1 MNPGGFHVCATVG
14 FHYNQLNKIT
24 LTKHHTRNSED
35 RVYSCGSSL
44 MHCLLWSPSRSF
56 YIDELT
62 THVMVRGSHKWKQI
76 LSGKIQVIRKNIVLA
91 YKNSRFK
98 VASTAGSRSSGASS
112 LLTTLK
118 KGKAKGAAPP
128 QHANKLTASPPCK
141 LAKGKPQLED
151 KRSHFLDEPSE
162 PKVRG
167 RMTFGVK
174 HAGKTAT
181 EILDQHGFAEI
192 REAAEEVLATLCEP
206 KFTRALLGENV
217 IEFKESCTQL
227 KKKIVV
233 LLHNEI
239 RGSSGASSLL
249 TTPKKEKTKGAA
261 PPQHANKLTA
271 SPPCKLAKGKPQLED
286 KRSHFLDEP
295 SEPKVRGR
303 MTFGVKHAGKT
314 ATEILDQHGFAEI
327 REAAEEVLGTWCEPP
342 FTTALLGENFIEFKE
357 SCTQLKKKACS
368 IKWKIMYL
376 RKKILKWKVIP
387 DGVLQMATAWIN
399 KITAI
404 HDSLGQ
410 FNLRSNQGGDTNM
423 MKACMDC
430 MASYSIDTPNAMKV
444 VFFREKSS
452 SLGDG

>member
-1 MNPGGFHVCATVG
+1 
-14 FHYNQLNKIT
+14 
-24 LTKHHTRNSED
+24 
-35 RVYSCGSSL
+35 

-56 YIDELT
+56 YVDELT
-62 THVMVRGSHKWKQI
+62 THVMVRSSHQWKQI
-76 LSGKIQVIRKNIVLA
+76 VSGKIKVSRKKIVLA

-141 LAKGKPQLED
+141 LAKGKPQLEAN
-151 KRSHFLDEPSE
+151 RNHPRDEASE
-162 PKVRG
+162 PRVRG
-167 RMTFGVK
+167 RMIFG
-174 HAGKTAT
+174 A
-181 EILDQHGFAEI
+181 
-192 REAAEEVLATLCEP
+192 
-206 KFTRALLGENV
+206 
-217 IEFKESCTQL
+217 
-227 KKKIVV
+227 
-233 LLHNEI
+233 
-239 RGSSGASSLL
+239 
-249 TTPKKEKTKGAA
+249 
-261 PPQHANKLTA
+261 
-271 SPPCKLAKGKPQLED
+271 
-286 KRSHFLDEP
+286 
-295 SEPKVRGR
+295 
-303 MTFGVKHAGKT
+303 KHAGKT

-357 SCTQLKKKACS
+357 SCTQLKTKACS
-368 IKWKIMYL
+368 IKWKIMRL

-452 SLGDG
+452 PLGDG